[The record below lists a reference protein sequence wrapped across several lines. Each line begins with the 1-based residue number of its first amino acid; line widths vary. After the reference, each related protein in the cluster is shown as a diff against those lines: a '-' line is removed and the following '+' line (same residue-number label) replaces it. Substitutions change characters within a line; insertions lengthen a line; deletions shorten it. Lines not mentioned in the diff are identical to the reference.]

1 MVKRFM
7 KPTISSE
14 SKLNNLKHPN
24 YANCRNKDKNFQLK
38 SNRTSKQEDRLQKG
52 ISTNDDKSYVRKSCT
67 KVQKE
72 KIGVVEEKIPE
83 KTVNEKADILL
94 SQSVGGRE
102 FIEKEKLK
110 LRVMCLEKMVKRLK
124 LKNKKLKDYISA
136 QFQNEKLQ
144 KSPPKLAYDEFQD
157 YIGESEVT
165 KTYFGCYG
173 DFGNATV
180 KKFKGHLTSSDMT
193 YAQAEVEMLRSLSHD
208 NVVGVLALHR
218 QSEGLSSLAC
228 YVVMESTTGA
238 RSLLEKLSEP
248 GMLFNFKSCCQNN
261 ASLV

>member
-7 KPTISSE
+7 RPTISSE
-14 SKLNNLKHPN
+14 SKLNCLKHPN
-24 YANCRNKDKNFQLK
+24 YVNCKNKDKHLLPK
-38 SNRTSKQEDRLQKG
+38 SNKNSKQEDRLQK
-52 ISTNDDKSYVRKSCT
+52 SMPTNVDKSYVRKSW
-67 KVQKE
+67 KKIQKE
-72 KIGVVEEKIPE
+72 EDDLVEEKVPE
-83 KTVNEKADILL
+83 NPVNDKADILL

-144 KSPPKLAYDEFQD
+144 KSPPKLVYDEFQD

-180 KKFKGHLTSSDMT
+180 KKFKGHLTSSDVT
-193 YAQAEVEMLRSLSHD
+193 YAQAEVEMLRSLRHE
-208 NVVGVLALHR
+208 NVVGVLALHK
-218 QSEGLSSLAC
+218 QSEGLSGFGC
-228 YVVMESTTGA
+228 YVVMESTVGA

-248 GMLFNFKSCCQNN
+248 GMLSFCYYFIVFST
-261 ASLV
+261 LV